1 MNYQLEL
8 EFKFASSKLRN
19 LKSDIEIDSYC

>member
-1 MNYQLEL
+1 MNYHIEF

-19 LKSDIEIDSYC
+19 LESDIEIDSYC